1 MKCIPIGY
9 ILVYITPIERHQ
21 WKHING
27 KENAVLKYQ
36 VVYASRTGNTQKV
49 AAKIFETLPG
59 TSKDIQKVEEAGKE
73 ADVYFV
79 GFWND
84 KGTCSGSIMD
94 YLSDLHGRK
103 VALFGTCGMGG
114 SREYFDQVAHRVEAL
129 IPDDNE
135 YLGAFLCCGKMP
147 GQVLERY
154 KMMQE
159 VEDSPRIRKM
169 IQIYEEGM
177 LHPDEADLD
186 RAARFTRDVLE
197 KLQEAQTD
205 ERE

>member
-1 MKCIPIGY
+1 M
-9 ILVYITPIERHQ
+9 
-21 WKHING
+21 
-27 KENAVLKYQ
+27 LKYQ

-114 SREYFDQVAHRVEAL
+114 SKEYFEQVA
-129 IPDDNE
+129 
-135 YLGAFLCCGKMP
+135 
-147 GQVLERY
+147 Q
-154 KMMQE
+154 
-159 VEDSPRIRKM
+159 
-169 IQIYEEGM
+169 
-177 LHPDEADLD
+177 
-186 RAARFTRDVLE
+186 
-197 KLQEAQTD
+197 
-205 ERE
+205 

>member
-1 MKCIPIGY
+1 MPAEQEIHKK
-9 ILVYITPIERHQ
+9 LR
-21 WKHING
+21 
-27 KENAVLKYQ
+27 
-36 VVYASRTGNTQKV
+36 R
-49 AAKIFETLPG
+49 KIFETLPG

-135 YLGAFLCCGKMP
+135 YLWRLSYAVGKC
-147 GQVLERY
+147 R
-154 KMMQE
+154 
-159 VEDSPRIRKM
+159 
-169 IQIYEEGM
+169 
-177 LHPDEADLD
+177 D
-186 RAARFTRDVLE
+186 RCWNVI
-197 KLQEAQTD
+197 K
-205 ERE
+205 

>member
-1 MKCIPIGY
+1 M
-9 ILVYITPIERHQ
+9 
-21 WKHING
+21 
-27 KENAVLKYQ
+27 LKYQ

-114 SREYFDQVAHRVEAL
+114 SREYFDQVAHRV
-129 IPDDNE
+129 
-135 YLGAFLCCGKMP
+135 
-147 GQVLERY
+147 
-154 KMMQE
+154 
-159 VEDSPRIRKM
+159 
-169 IQIYEEGM
+169 
-177 LHPDEADLD
+177 
-186 RAARFTRDVLE
+186 
-197 KLQEAQTD
+197 
-205 ERE
+205 

>member
-1 MKCIPIGY
+1 M
-9 ILVYITPIERHQ
+9 
-21 WKHING
+21 
-27 KENAVLKYQ
+27 LKYQ
-36 VVYASRTGNTQKV
+36 VVYASRTGNTQKI

-94 YLSDLHGRK
+94 YLSELHGRK

-114 SREYFDQVAHRVEAL
+114 SKEYFEQVAHRVEAL

-159 VEDSPRIRKM
+159 MEDSPRIRKM
-169 IQIYEEGM
+169 IQVYEEGM
-177 LHPDEADLD
+177 LHPDETDLD
-186 RAARFTRDVLE
+186 RAARFTREVLE
-197 KLQEAQTD
+197 KLQKAQTD

>member
-1 MKCIPIGY
+1 M
-9 ILVYITPIERHQ
+9 
-21 WKHING
+21 
-27 KENAVLKYQ
+27 LKYQ

-114 SREYFDQVAHRVEAL
+114 SRENFIKVHNKEKPL
-129 IPDDNE
+129 NPIINE
-135 YLGAFLCCGKMP
+135 IIAGFLAFGKKP
-147 GQVLERY
+147 
-154 KMMQE
+154 
-159 VEDSPRIRKM
+159 
-169 IQIYEEGM
+169 GM
-177 LHPDEADLD
+177 L
-186 RAARFTRDVLE
+186 V
-197 KLQEAQTD
+197 
-205 ERE
+205 

>member
-1 MKCIPIGY
+1 MY
-9 ILVYITPIERHQ
+9 SNWVYFSIYHTNR
-21 WKHING
+21 
-27 KENAVLKYQ
+27 KENIVLKYQ

-186 RAARFTRDVLE
+186 RAARFTREVLE
-197 KLQEAQTD
+197 KLQKAQT
-205 ERE
+205 EESE